1 MTKILGCLTKAG
13 LDELISDMKASK
25 RAVAELM
32 TMARAATRRLDIAVA
47 NAKTDSSKKDAAAG
61 DTPKKRG
68 RPKKEAHTPV
78 KLITVAGDV
87 CTPMLT
93 FTLGEDFSGPR
104 EGFDKALPAILRFV
118 GDLSVA
124 APALSQASTAVMK
137 KFKTMPH
144 YANPGR
150 CHKRL
155 PEQAM
160 EEAIKIFSKMMPAE
174 LETPDSLKEQLMPS
188 MICVADKQ
196 SVASSETNHFAS
208 VRLTIKGT
216 REVVVV
222 DTSSLLKYMVKDKP
236 DGISNLRMAYDW
248 LSACSHDDAK
258 AYISSGEKIY
268 YATVGP
274 RDALYLPTGMCFFEL
289 IKGGDYCAARSQFLI
304 KGSVAALESLNAY
317 FQKIKKPNE
326 AVRQAIDA
334 IYLTS

>member
-1 MTKILGCLTKAG
+1 
-13 LDELISDMKASK
+13 
-25 RAVAELM
+25 
-32 TMARAATRRLDIAVA
+32 MATYALA
-47 NAKTDSSKKDAAAG
+47 
-61 DTPKKRG
+61 
-68 RPKKEAHTPV
+68 
-78 KLITVAGDV
+78 
-87 CTPMLT
+87 
-93 FTLGEDFSGPR
+93 EDFSGPLA
-104 EGFDKALPAILRFV
+104 GFDKALPTILRFE

-174 LETPDSLKEQLMPS
+174 LETPYYLKEQLMPS

-216 REVVVV
+216 REVVVA

-289 IKGGDYCAARSQFLI
+289 IKGGDYCAARSQFPI
-304 KGSVAALESLNAY
+304 KGSVAALESLHAY

-334 IYLTS
+334 IYLAS